1 MKFMSISDFNEKFGT
16 EIAPNSALE
25 ESIRKARIEIGPN
38 DVLVQSFD
46 FEEEDFEEEEEEEQ
60 SEEEELEEEDYEEQ
74 SEEEDFEEED
84 YEEQSEEEESPE
96 LEEVEEKTKK
106 INMDDLLQ
114 EVEDEYDNVC
124 DDCGKSHDKSCTHK
138 KAQDKNIT
146 DERTLTHLV
155 GFQGKSVELMKGK
168 DRYMKSLRAYADGDQ
183 SAEVRLFDGNKILVS
198 ELKPNLASLKQ
209 LFASFPAG
217 PHTVQCD

>member
-1 MKFMSISDFNEKFGT
+1 MKFMSISEFNEKFNT

-38 DVLVQSFD
+38 DVLVQSFE
-46 FEEEDFEEEEEEEQ
+46 F
-60 SEEEELEEEDYEEQ
+60 EEELEEEDYEEQ

-84 YEEQSEEEESPE
+84 YEEQSEQSEQSEEDEPLVQEEEEPLVQRFPE
-96 LEEVEEKTKK
+96 K

-114 EVEDEYDNVC
+114 EVEDEYDNAC
-124 DDCGKSHDKSCTHK
+124 DDCGKSHDKTCTHK
-138 KAQDKNIT
+138 EAKDKNIT
-146 DERTLTHLV
+146 DARTLTHLV
-155 GFQGKSVELMKGK
+155 GFQGKKIQLMKGK

-198 ELKPNLASLKQ
+198 ELKPKLTSLKE

>member
-1 MKFMSISDFNEKFGT
+1 MKFMSISEFNEKFNT
-16 EIAPNSALE
+16 EIAANSALE

-38 DVLVQSFD
+38 DVLVQSFE
-46 FEEEDFEEEEEEEQ
+46 FEEEPLVESEEEDFEEEEP
-60 SEEEELEEEDYEEQ
+60 LVYEEQ
-74 SEEEDFEEED
+74 SEE
-84 YEEQSEEEESPE
+84 SEEEPLVQEEEEEPLVQEPE
-96 LEEVEEKTKK
+96 KKTKK
-106 INMDDLLQ
+106 VINNINMDDLLQ
-114 EVEDEYDNVC
+114 EVEDEYDNAC
-124 DDCGKSHDKSCTHK
+124 DNCGKSHDKTCTHK
-138 KAQDKNIT
+138 EAKDKNIT

-198 ELKPNLASLKQ
+198 ELKPNLASLKE

-217 PHTVQCD
+217 PHTVKCD